1 MQKDDGTE
9 TIIPASYRPP
19 ARHRRRRAGTP
30 PQNRRPG
37 LLAWFF
43 LLLLIAVPLAFV
55 LMTRPLEVVTEPDDA
70 LVEVDGPVF
79 EFEGRWLALK
89 GPHTVR
95 VEAEGYRAVEQ
106 TVEVGALEDDRVTIV
121 LAPLPG
127 SLEVSV
133 PDAGQAEVRLGD
145 GAWRKAPAFFSE
157 VQPGTY
163 QITARAPRFR
173 GETVEVAVRGRGETE
188 RLSLTLAPTW
198 GTLEVMLSPEP
209 SDVIG
214 RAELWVDG
222 GLRLTGLGTESAQIE
237 LDEGTRNIEVR
248 APNFAAW
255 QQEIE
260 MQAGTSLTL
269 APITLLPA
277 RATLEV
283 ETRPDR
289 AFLTLDGV
297 AVGQAPLEFGLGS
310 GEGHTLRAEAKGYE
324 PREVEFDVGPGETR
338 RVVLTLEP
346 RFAKVRVKLTPPEAR
361 LWVDGEPVSEKALA
375 APEGLRLMAGAHA
388 FSAQAEGYAEAG
400 LQVEVQAGETREVTL
415 ALLTEAEAQ
424 ARAEAERAERIAA
437 LPDTVS
443 GPLGMQ
449 LRLVR
454 PRPITLGSPRREPG
468 RRANERQREV
478 ILERPFYIAIHEVT
492 NAQFKAFAPTHRSGE
507 LGGLSLDGPA
517 QPVVNVTWE
526 QAARFA
532 NWMSA
537 QAGLTEVYILD
548 GDAITGF
555 HPEADG
561 YRLPTEAE
569 WAFVARSGGVE
580 PWSTYPWGM
589 EMPPPLKF
597 GNYADLNAAE
607 LVSRVLSG
615 YRDGYVVSAPVGA
628 FEPNRFG
635 VHDLGGNVSE
645 WVHDVYALD
654 PSGGQIETDPM
665 GTQSGALH
673 SQRGSSWAHGRVTEL
688 RFSYR
693 GYGSQGRDD
702 LGFRLARRVQ

>member
-19 ARHRRRRAGTP
+19 ARRRRRRAATEATSR
-30 PQNRRPG
+30 QPG
-37 LLAWFF
+37 LLAWMF
-43 LLLLIAVPLAFV
+43 LLLLIGVPLAFV
-55 LMTRPLEVVTEPDDA
+55 LMTRPLEVLTEPDDA
-70 LVEVDGPVF
+70 VVEVDGPVF

-95 VEAEGYRAVEQ
+95 VEADGYHAVAQ

-127 SLEVSV
+127 SLEVAV
-133 PDAGQAEVRLGD
+133 PDAAEAEVRLGD
-145 GAWRKAPAFFSE
+145 GPWRKAPAFFSE
-157 VQPGTY
+157 VESGTY
-163 QITARAPRFR
+163 QVTARAPRFR
-173 GETVEVAVRGRGETE
+173 GQTAEVAVRGRGETE
-188 RLSLTLAPTW
+188 RLSLTLEPTW

-209 SDVIG
+209 AAVVG
-214 RAELWVDG
+214 KAELWVDG
-222 GLRLTGLGTESAQIE
+222 GLRLTGLGTASAQVE
-237 LDEGTRNIEVR
+237 LDEGTRSVEVR

-260 MQAGTSLTL
+260 MQAGSSLAL
-269 APITLLPA
+269 PPITLVPA
-277 RATLEV
+277 QATLEV

-297 AVGQAPLEFGLGS
+297 AVGQSPLEFGLGS

-324 PREVEFDVGPGETR
+324 PREVKFDVGPGETR

-346 RFAKVRVKLTPPEAR
+346 RFAKVQVKLSPQEAQ
-361 LWVDGEPVSEKALA
+361 LSVDGETVSEEALA
-375 APEGLRLMAGAHA
+375 DAAGLRLMAGAHE
-388 FSAQAEGYAEAG
+388 FFAQAEGYAEASV
-400 LQVEVQAGETREVTL
+400 QVEVQAGETREVTL
-415 ALLTEAEAQ
+415 TLLTEAEAK
-424 ARAEAERAERIAA
+424 ALAEEERAERIAA

-443 GPLGMQ
+443 GPLDMQ
-449 LRLVR
+449 LRLIR
-454 PRPITLGSPRREPG
+454 PQPITLGSPRREPG

-478 ILERPFYIAIHEVT
+478 ILERPFYIGTHEVT
-492 NAQFKAFAPTHRSGE
+492 NAQFKAFEPAHQSGE

-537 QAGLTEVYILD
+537 QAGLTEVYITD
-548 GDAITGF
+548 GGAITGF

-615 YRDGYVVSAPVGA
+615 YRDGYVVSAPVGS

-635 VHDLGGNVSE
+635 VHDLGGNAAE

-654 PSGGQIETDPM
+654 PSGGQTQTDPM
-665 GTQSGALH
+665 GAQSGALH